1 MKSTKEQSLKRSSV
15 PNIKVLV
22 CFASLLLVFSSCVP
36 RYVDPLTLDITDRDK
51 QQSAFPPT
59 SEELSASPYLLL
71 SLITFKDPTVTEP
84 RLSTV
89 MKFVHRSFEKN
100 ANFSAIP
107 MKKVDELLASD
118 ANRRFMASNVADAIQ
133 LGTTLGANF
142 VSQVQISISESQI
155 VESIDQFVA
164 NVNFTIFTTDS
175 GQVIF
180 KQDFAYD
187 SQDPV
192 GSEADLKKLVQQYFP
207 LRAYI
212 LETRGDRQ
220 YAKISIGR
228 SLGVKN
234 GREFL
239 VRQRTVKNEIVMG
252 LSRRT
257 VSYSPL
263 ALASVKVMEVMED
276 ESWVFIAERDRDKVM
291 KGQTV
296 FAKPEGRS
304 LF

>member
-1 MKSTKEQSLKRSSV
+1 M
-15 PNIKVLV
+15 KVLI
-22 CFASLLLVFSSCVP
+22 CFTSLLLVFSSCTP
-36 RYVDPLTLDITDRDK
+36 KHVDPLTLGITGRDQ
-51 QQSAFPPT
+51 QQSQFPPT
-59 SEELSASPYLLL
+59 VEELSASPYLLL
-71 SLITFKDPTVTEP
+71 SLITFKDATVTET
-84 RLSTV
+84 RLSAIMT
-89 MKFVHRSFEKN
+89 FVHRSFETN

-107 MKKVDELLASD
+107 MKKVDELLASE

-133 LGTTLGANF
+133 LGTTLGADF
-142 VSQVQISISESQI
+142 VGQVQIMVGESQ
-155 VESIDQFVA
+155 VVKSIDHFVA
-164 NVNFTIFTTDS
+164 NVNLTIFTTDS

-180 KQDFAYD
+180 KKDFAYD
-187 SQDPV
+187 SQDPE

-228 SLGVKN
+228 SLGIKT

-239 VRQRTVKNEIVMG
+239 VRQRTVKNDIVMG
-252 LSRRT
+252 LSRRS

-276 ESWVFIAERDRDKVM
+276 ESWVFIGKRDRDKVM

-296 FAKPEGRS
+296 FAKPEVLS